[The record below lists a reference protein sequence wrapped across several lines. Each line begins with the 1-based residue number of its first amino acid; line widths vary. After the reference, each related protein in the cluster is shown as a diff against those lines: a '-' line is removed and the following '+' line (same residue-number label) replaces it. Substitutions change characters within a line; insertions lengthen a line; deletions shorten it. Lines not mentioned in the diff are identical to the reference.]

1 MAGPPRILIAGGSG
15 VFGRLLAQEL
25 LASTP
30 AHVALAGRDS
40 QRLAA
45 ACRGLGAPARTE
57 GLTLDLQDARALGQA
72 AAGCFAVACAAGPFQ
87 QLPPDLPR
95 AALEAGAHWLDIGDD
110 RRWVL
115 CLLADAHLD
124 GIARDAGLAVMPG
137 LSTVPALSGVL
148 VRWCRERLPRAH
160 RARVTLFIGNRN
172 GKGAGAIASAL
183 GGGFSDPVPVDL
195 PIGRRLAYRLC
206 SPDAALLRE
215 ELALDA
221 EFRVAFELPQAS
233 RAMAAAAAV
242 ARQLGPRGQA
252 WLARGLSRLS
262 APFNHLGSRVSYLQ
276 AELWDASGDR
286 ASACLV
292 DAGQRL
298 AVLPCALALE
308 ALLSGELC
316 QRGLVRPAAWLPPD
330 EWVARLQT
338 RKVGFLSRC
347 FPCPERG

>member
-15 VFGRLLAQEL
+15 VFGRLLAREL

-30 AHVALAGRDS
+30 AHVVLAGRDP

-57 GLTLDLQDARALGQA
+57 ALLLDLQDARAVVRA
-72 AAGCFAVACAAGPFQ
+72 AVGCFAVACTAGPFQ
-87 QLPPDLPR
+87 RLPADLPR
-95 AALEAGAHWLDIGDD
+95 AAIEAGAHWLDIGDD
-110 RRWVL
+110 SRWVS
-115 CLLADAHLD
+115 CLLADAHLN
-124 GIARDAGLAVMPG
+124 GTARDAGLSVMPG

-183 GGGFSDPVPVDL
+183 GGGFSDPEPVDL

-215 ELALDA
+215 ELGLDA
-221 EFRVAFELPQAS
+221 EFRVAFELPLAS

-242 ARQLGPRGQA
+242 ACRLSPRGQTA
-252 WLARGLSRLS
+252 LARGLSLLS
-262 APFNHLGSRVSYLQ
+262 APLNHLGSRVSCLQ
-276 AELWDASGDR
+276 VELWDASGDR

-292 DAGQRL
+292 EAGQRL

-308 ALLSGELC
+308 ALLSGELR
-316 QRGLVRPAAWLPPD
+316 QRGLVRPGAWLAPD
-330 EWVARLQT
+330 EWLARLQ
-338 RKVGFLSRC
+338 SREVN
-347 FPCPERG
+347 FMGRVEPSLL